1 MMWRHVPV
9 AASGSGKARAKSVR
23 YHSVRKKSG
32 VMCAACS
39 HPNAV
44 GEWLASVTSNS
55 CNGEG
60 ENNRQRKKQVRG
72 TKNEY
77 IELQCE
83 ISFNS
88 QS

>member
-1 MMWRHVPV
+1 MILKICATNGGYSRPRNLTTHVPV

-55 CNGEG
+55 CDGEG
-60 ENNRQRKKQVRG
+60 ENNRQRKKQQ
-72 TKNEY
+72 
-77 IELQCE
+77 L
-83 ISFNS
+83 
-88 QS
+88 